1 MELGGKEVVHAF
13 SRLASYL
20 VTRTNTPKSK
30 MVCNLYG
37 RLNLTLVLANTQ
49 FLLLRVDISSRRVIQ
64 VVLQHNFVFYLFICL
79 FTGSIFHD
87 ITHCEYLKL
96 EVFNH
101 SVLVVI
107 SFNLYVLEIK
117 IYIIIIFIY
126 CFK

>member
-1 MELGGKEVVHAF
+1 MELGGKKVVQAF

-49 FLLLRVDISSRRVIQ
+49 SLAPLRVDTSSRRVIQ

-79 FTGSIFHD
+79 FTGNIFHD
-87 ITHCEYLKL
+87 ITHI
-96 EVFNH
+96 VN

-117 IYIIIIFIY
+117 T
-126 CFK
+126 